1 MTADQPPVT
10 RPREDAV
17 PFSLGYVAGV
27 TPTKWARI
35 WNERRPEV
43 PLDLVRVDVAE
54 QASALRD
61 GRVDMCLVRLPIDR
75 QDLSV
80 IALYR
85 EVPVAVVAK
94 DHAIAALGPDES
106 VPVAELAAEHL
117 LQAPD
122 QVPEWAAIATE
133 VQDGSRLPLP
143 PMAGLDD
150 AMEQVAAGV
159 GILILPHSLARL
171 HSRKDVVSRTV
182 SGVAE
187 TEIALAWPTAKT
199 TDETETFVGIVRGR
213 TQASSRAETN
223 VVRGEPEKKVKKTAK
238 AKEAAKAARE
248 AAGPKKAQSGGKSS
262 PGRTRNAPRGSGKRR
277 GR

>member
-1 MTADQPPVT
+1 M
-10 RPREDAV
+10 
-17 PFSLGYVAGV
+17 PFSLGFVAGV

-35 WNERRPEV
+35 WNERRPDV
-43 PLDLVRVDVAE
+43 PLDLVRVDAAE
-54 QASALRD
+54 QADVLRD
-61 GRVDMCLVRLPIDR
+61 GRVDMCLARLPIDR

-85 EVPVAVVAK
+85 EVPVVVAAK
-94 DHAIAALGPDES
+94 DH
-106 VPVAELAAEHL
+106 ELAALDEAEPVPVEDLAGEHL
-117 LQAPD
+117 LQDPEA
-122 QVPEWAAIATE
+122 VPEWRAVAVE
-133 VQDGSRLPLP
+133 VQDGSRRTLP
-143 PMAGLDD
+143 PMRDLDD

-171 HSRKDVVSRTV
+171 HSRKDVVSRPV
-182 SGVAE
+182 AGVAD
-187 TEIALAWPTAKT
+187 TEIALAWPTANT
-199 TDETETFVGIVRGR
+199 TDDVETFIGIVRGR
-213 TQASSRAETN
+213 TAASSRSETV

-248 AAGPKKAQSGGKSS
+248 AAGKKSHGGTQKPA

>member
-1 MTADQPPVT
+1 
-10 RPREDAV
+10 
-17 PFSLGYVAGV
+17 
-27 TPTKWARI
+27 
-35 WNERRPEV
+35 
-43 PLDLVRVDVAE
+43 
-54 QASALRD
+54 
-61 GRVDMCLVRLPIDR
+61 
-75 QDLSV
+75 
-80 IALYR
+80 
-85 EVPVAVVAK
+85 
-94 DHAIAALGPDES
+94 
-106 VPVAELAAEHL
+106 
-117 LQAPD
+117 
-122 QVPEWAAIATE
+122 
-133 VQDGSRLPLP
+133 
-143 PMAGLDD
+143 MAGLDD